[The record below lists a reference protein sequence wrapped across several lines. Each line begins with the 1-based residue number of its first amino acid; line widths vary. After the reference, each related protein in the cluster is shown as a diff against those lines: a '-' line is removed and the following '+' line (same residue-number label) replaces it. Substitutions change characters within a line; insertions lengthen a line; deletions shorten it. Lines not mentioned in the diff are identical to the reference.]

1 MAKEYKPLGRNKI
14 LSSTY
19 TYEFADGTR
28 LTLKAGEQ
36 GVTEADIHELIR
48 ADNREVY
55 NNYRNWGPAPSEKE
69 REERKEQEKRNPGS
83 TASRSWN
90 ASLSACSS
98 EEGRSLEEEK
108 EMMDPWGRKSGVSDD
123 VLTLLDAIGKLPLE
137 QQLMIR
143 AWVAGYTFAEIAERI
158 HKDKS
163 TVSRRIKVIEKNIKK
178 IFEE

>member
-28 LTLKAGEQ
+28 LTLRAGVD

-55 NNYRNWGPAPSEKE
+55 NNYKNWGPELSEKE
-69 REERKEQEKRNPGS
+69 RKEMKEQEERHPGS
-83 TASRSWN
+83 ASGRSWN
-90 ASLSACSS
+90 ASLSSCSS
-98 EEGRSLEEEK
+98 EEGRTLEEDK
-108 EMMDPWGRKSGVSDD
+108 EMTDPWGRTSVVSDD
-123 VLTLLDAIGKLPLE
+123 VLTLLDAISKLPLE

-143 AWVAGYTFAEIAERI
+143 AWVAGYTFAEIAESI

-163 TVSRRIKVIEKNIKK
+163 TVSRRIKAITKKFKKN
-178 IFEE
+178 F